1 MAIQKHLEGSNSSN
15 GESASAPKAESKPD
29 TASKASESQ
38 SEMPKPSEK
47 LSSKKISNIHGTYMQ
62 GDPAR
67 DIAYVLLDRNSEMS
81 KIVNRD
87 ADPSGKNGSV
97 DKLLEKPDTVKY
109 MDETI
114 KSWKDKV
121 KSDIKAHLDNKKD
134 TKAWKERLQFLV
146 DSSSYIESFDQKWQ
160 EWKSGQ
166 ENASTESSDK
176 TSDNTGNKEN
186 QTTSKTDIKQFTDK
200 VEQYKKD
207 YDEDSYVDAWY
218 EDAYDETQKMYDNEE
233 ITMDEM
239 FEMRQ
244 KLVKEREKLSSQKQT
259 KSVIGNDYTQ
269 LTTEDESGTP
279 EGEAHNTIVGRLKSM
294 GIKHPTKKD
303 IQQAANDLRDRSIK
317 TIISSY
323 NADTISRNL
332 ALANAY
338 GSISNASKL
347 TVERVLKDTLER
359 GSGATREQQCDAI
372 SKLCGN
378 GSEYE
383 YESFGDNV
391 SVRASDGDGNPIA
404 VTIEPTVKG
413 LFKVEFVYGDGER
426 GKETYDSIDS
436 VKKATESWIKKEEKH
451 KNPSNADPKKASSN
465 IISMIQASNDINQS
479 KDIKK
484 ALEDAPAGTQIN
496 LRTNNSY
503 HECYD
508 SYTKNDDGSW
518 THRYTYPSKE
528 KGKFE
533 SWTSSAGYSD
543 IWNAVHNGSPISHD
557 VPASKEK

>member
-1 MAIQKHLEGSNSSN
+1 
-15 GESASAPKAESKPD
+15 
-29 TASKASESQ
+29 
-38 SEMPKPSEK
+38 
-47 LSSKKISNIHGTYMQ
+47 
-62 GDPAR
+62 
-67 DIAYVLLDRNSEMS
+67 MS

-451 KNPSNADPKKASSN
+451 TTDAKESEDSYMVENPELSDLEEADPYSEIVGENGVTFVKTKDGWVSPDYNKKLGNQEMLSMMDN
-465 IISMIQASNDINQS
+465 IGGYLDTRGKGNPNTKPKSKYDINDPS
-479 KDIKK
+479 
-484 ALEDAPAGTQIN
+484 L
-496 LRTNNSY
+496 TN
-503 HECYD
+503 
-508 SYTKNDDGSW
+508 GL
-518 THRYTYPSKE
+518 
-528 KGKFE
+528 
-533 SWTSSAGYSD
+533 
-543 IWNAVHNGSPISHD
+543 
-557 VPASKEK
+557 

>member
-1 MAIQKHLEGSNSSN
+1 MSKEDKQLNIAFVHSGADDAIIKSIANDEEHEYDGEELSKAIDKAKLVQKEVSVKGKNGQTFTRKQWVRAGEEVKQPQDTKKQEDVKGKTTSSSNKSGKQQVAEMLASGKSRTDIMAEFEKQGVTWKKNDHEGINWMRAAMAIQKHLEGSNSSN
-15 GESASAPKAESKPD
+15 EESASAPKAESKPD
-29 TASKASESQ
+29 TASKASES
-38 SEMPKPSEK
+38 K
-47 LSSKKISNIHGTYMQ
+47 
-62 GDPAR
+62 
-67 DIAYVLLDRNSEMS
+67 
-81 KIVNRD
+81 
-87 ADPSGKNGSV
+87 
-97 DKLLEKPDTVKY
+97 
-109 MDETI
+109 
-114 KSWKDKV
+114 
-121 KSDIKAHLDNKKD
+121 
-134 TKAWKERLQFLV
+134 
-146 DSSSYIESFDQKWQ
+146 
-160 EWKSGQ
+160 
-166 ENASTESSDK
+166 DK
-176 TSDNTGNKEN
+176 TSDAGDKEN
-186 QTTSKTDIKQFTDK
+186 QTASKTDIKQFTDK

-279 EGEAHNTIVGRLKSM
+279 EGEAHNTIVGRLKGM
-294 GIKHPTKKD
+294 GIKHPTKLD
-303 IQQAANDLRDRSIK
+303 VQQAANDLRDRSIK

-465 IISMIQASNDINQS
+465 IISMIQASNDIN
-479 KDIKK
+479 
-484 ALEDAPAGTQIN
+484 
-496 LRTNNSY
+496 
-503 HECYD
+503 
-508 SYTKNDDGSW
+508 
-518 THRYTYPSKE
+518 
-528 KGKFE
+528 
-533 SWTSSAGYSD
+533 
-543 IWNAVHNGSPISHD
+543 
-557 VPASKEK
+557 